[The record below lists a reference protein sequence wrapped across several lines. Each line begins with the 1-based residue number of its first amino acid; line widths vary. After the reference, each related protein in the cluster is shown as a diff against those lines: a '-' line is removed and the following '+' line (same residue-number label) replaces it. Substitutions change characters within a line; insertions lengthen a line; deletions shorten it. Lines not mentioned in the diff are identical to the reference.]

1 MSDVVLFQI
10 ALGVG
15 LLPLAPRDFQRQE
28 RGGLT
33 GPGRQLHGDLQSA
46 GRENHGQED
55 WRSQGSVRREK
66 QPGLPSAETERADE
80 KRNFRR
86 GISSIL

>member
-1 MSDVVLFQI
+1 MFL
-10 ALGVG
+10 LG
-15 LLPLAPRDFQRQE
+15 LLPLPASDFQRQE

-55 WRSQGSVRREK
+55 WRSQGSVRGEE
-66 QPGLPSAETERADE
+66 QPGLTSAETKRANE